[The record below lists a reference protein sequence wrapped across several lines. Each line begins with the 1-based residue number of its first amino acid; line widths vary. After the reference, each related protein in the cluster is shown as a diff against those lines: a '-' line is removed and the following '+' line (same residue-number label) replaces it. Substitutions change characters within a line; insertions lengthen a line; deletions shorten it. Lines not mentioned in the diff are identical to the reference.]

1 MSTTP
6 ANKQSI
12 TLRLENDLIDTIDDL
27 RRIER
32 DLPTRQEM
40 IRRIVEDWLVMKGTN
55 ALGGRAFADSLTR

>member
-1 MSTTP
+1 MSTIP
-6 ANKQSI
+6 PNKQSI

-40 IRRIVEDWLVMKGTN
+40 IRRIVEDWLEMKGN
-55 ALGGRAFADSLTR
+55 QRLEK

>member
-1 MSTTP
+1 MSTIP
-6 ANKQSI
+6 PNKQSI

-40 IRRIVEDWLVMKGTN
+40 IRRIVEDWLEMKGN
-55 ALGGRAFADSLTR
+55 QRLGR